1 MEEDTL
7 TSLISSYVY
16 NIFPYSNTLWLGY
29 SEKVSGLVYKDQ
41 LYQSLGQLLKY
52 KSTATGIRTLWSRP
66 LVSKYLAS
74 CSCESYVHQP
84 WEGHWCGLCKVPPI
98 WAERE
103 HEDMK
108 PSMFLWRMDMAASS
122 LENGICSLACHWKW
136 GRQIHYKN
144 KVDRN
149 AK

>member
-52 KSTATGIRTLWSRP
+52 KSTATGIRTL
-66 LVSKYLAS
+66 
-74 CSCESYVHQP
+74 
-84 WEGHWCGLCKVPPI
+84 
-98 WAERE
+98 
-103 HEDMK
+103 
-108 PSMFLWRMDMAASS
+108 
-122 LENGICSLACHWKW
+122 
-136 GRQIHYKN
+136 
-144 KVDRN
+144 
-149 AK
+149 